1 MKKATMRPGRPP
13 LPSRIEAAFGALR
26 HLAVVQ
32 GVVGGPRPSGSGMPV
47 VTQLEAPEK
56 ALKNCALETL
66 RNYITG
72 EDSCQ
77 ESSADMNPSQ
87 AGAGDWNEQ

>member
-1 MKKATMRPGRPP
+1 LKKQLRTTGPER

-26 HLAVVQ
+26 HLAIVENSTAERQSHLGKQPAVSLD
-32 GVVGGPRPSGSGMPV
+32 P
-47 VTQLEAPEK
+47 PEK

-72 EDSCQ
+72 EDSCG
-77 ESSADMNPSQ
+77 ESTSPMSTHETCEGNWD
-87 AGAGDWNEQ
+87 GK